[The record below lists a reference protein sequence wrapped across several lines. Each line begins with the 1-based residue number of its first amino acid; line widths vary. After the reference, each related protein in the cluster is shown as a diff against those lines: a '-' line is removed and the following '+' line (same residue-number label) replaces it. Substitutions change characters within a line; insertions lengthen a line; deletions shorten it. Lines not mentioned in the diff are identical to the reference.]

1 MTNHPDTMGAVAN
14 ERAAAF
20 RRSAES
26 RHHGARR
33 KGRHRLG
40 LRNLL
45 TMLTHG

>member
-20 RRSAES
+20 RRSAEL
-26 RHHGARR
+26 RHHGARG
-33 KGRHRLG
+33 KGHRLG